1 MNLLFV
7 LESPSK
13 TYDKWIPRL
22 LREVN
27 LSEVETIEV
36 FDAPI
41 YHKPTVKE
49 IKAAM
54 AGPVEFE
61 QKLFDKISSF
71 GTDTPADIVISMGS
85 AAALAT
91 WRTVFGKGQVVL
103 TKLRNRV
110 FEDTT
115 RGSNPVKYC
124 FTYSPKII
132 PVEPK
137 FLPIIVS
144 DLRWILGQRH
154 VEKVTRLYS
163 VDEFPHIALHKELG
177 LDFETEGFVPYA
189 ASKALLTG
197 AVSTRPGRGFGFNI
211 GHPGGLINT
220 VAKDWFRTVVEN
232 PELTLVGHEIKFD
245 VKWAMSKCDAKLK
258 AKLWDTKVAHA
269 LLDENSPDNSL
280 KSLAAQYTDLGHYG
294 DDVDRSDLRN
304 APLHKVIEY
313 NTKDTDAPLRIKSI
327 FEPEIKAQ
335 GMAPICGLLMESL
348 GVLAKMEHRG
358 MYVDRDWAIKEGV
371 ECYKEL
377 KKAEEELFRINGA
390 EFNVNSTAQVAD
402 LLYNKLN
409 IPILTVSKKTDA
421 PSTSKDALLT
431 LKYGP
436 ELSPAQQE
444 ALDALTLRRKK
455 DKLWSTYFVTL
466 PENLKHDNRIH
477 TTYNLGKGIAEDN
490 EEHGTVTGRL
500 SSSNPNLQNIPIGSS
515 MRGMFA
521 ATPGW
526 RFAGPDYSQL
536 ELRVAAFVSQE
547 PTMMRAFDEGKD
559 IHTTVLADLKN
570 EEYGK
575 LDEMF
580 TAEGEGYPLA
590 EYEHW
595 KSQRVAIKRINFG
608 VLYGIGPAK
617 LNRLLLAV
625 GVRMTDLEIKLLMKR
640 WFSKYNKVVTWIKK
654 TENEA
659 LCTGKVRM
667 PTGRIRHVL
676 GASHDSAIGMRI
688 LRQAVNSPIQS
699 TASDICLTAMN
710 HLDVT
715 FEGGKCDKLGQP
727 QARLILQ
734 VHDMIGLEFNPI
746 YYSDEEINETV
757 KTCMESKV
765 ISDWKDRF
773 GIHFNVP
780 LGVSMKILDRWK

>member
-1 MNLLFV
+1 MNLLLV

-27 LSEVETIEV
+27 LSEVDTIEV
-36 FDAPI
+36 FDEPI
-41 YHKPTVKE
+41 YEKPSVKE

-61 QKLFDKISSF
+61 KKLFDKISSAS
-71 GTDTPADIVISMGS
+71 TDTPADIVISMGN

-103 TKLRNRV
+103 KKLRNRV
-110 FEDTT
+110 FEDTKS
-115 RGSNPVKYC
+115 GPNPVKYC

-137 FLPIIVS
+137 FLPIIIS

-154 VEKVTRLYS
+154 VETVTRMYS
-163 VDEFPHIALHKELG
+163 FNEMPHSYPDEIG
-177 LDFETEGFVPYA
+177 LDFETEGFVPYDR
-189 ASKALLTG
+189 SKQLLTG
-197 AVSTRPGRGFGFNI
+197 AISLRPGRGLGFNL
-211 GHPGGLINT
+211 GHPGGPIHPEGKRFFKR
-220 VAKDWFRTVVEN
+220 VVEDRTV
-232 PELTLVGHEIKFD
+232 TLVGHEIKFD

-294 DDVDRSDLRN
+294 DEIDRSKLRD

-313 NTKDTDAPLRIKSI
+313 NTKDTDGPLRIKKI
-327 FEPEIKAQ
+327 FEPEIKEQ
-335 GMAPICGLLMESL
+335 GLEPICGLLMDSL
-348 GVLAKMEHRG
+348 RVLAKMEHRG
-358 MYVDRDWAIKEGV
+358 MYVDREWAIKEGV

-377 KKAEEELFRINGA
+377 KKAEEELFRINGT
-390 EFNVNSTAQVAD
+390 EFNINSTAQVAD
-402 LLYNKLN
+402 LLYNKLG
-409 IPILTVSKKTDA
+409 IPILTVSKKTGA

-455 DKLWSTYFVTL
+455 DKLWSTYFVPL
-466 PENLKHDNRIH
+466 PENLRHDNRIH

-536 ELRVAAFVSQE
+536 ELRVAAYVSQE
-547 PTMMRAFDEGKD
+547 TTMMRAFDEGRD
-559 IHTTVLADLKN
+559 IHTTVLAELT
-570 EEYGK
+570 GK
-575 LDEMF
+575 GYDYLQEMF
-580 TAEGEGYPLA
+580 DAEGDGFPIP

-595 KSQRVAIKRINFG
+595 KAQRVAIKRINFG

-625 GVRMTDLEIKLLMKR
+625 GVRMTDSEIRLLMKK
-640 WFSKYNKVVTWIKK
+640 WFAKYNKVVTWITK

-676 GASHDSAIGMRI
+676 GASRDSAIGMRI
-688 LRQAVNSPIQS
+688 LRQSVNSPIQS
-699 TASDICLTAMN
+699 IASDICLTAMN

-715 FEGGKCDKLGQP
+715 FEGGKCDELGQP
-727 QARLILQ
+727 QARLVLQ

-746 YYSDEEINETV
+746 YYTDDEIKETV

-765 ISDWKDRF
+765 IADWKDRF

-780 LGVSMKILDRWK
+780 LGVSMKLMERWK

>member
-1 MNLLFV
+1 MNLLLV

-36 FDAPI
+36 FDEPI
-41 YHKPTVKE
+41 YHKPSVAE

-54 AGPVEFE
+54 EGGIFDGKLNLKRNAG
-61 QKLFDKISSF
+61 
-71 GTDTPADIVISMGS
+71 ADLVISMGN
-85 AAALAT
+85 AAAFAT

-103 TKLRNRV
+103 KKLRNRV
-110 FEDTT
+110 FENNTH
-115 RGSNPVKYC
+115 KYC

-137 FLPIIVS
+137 FLPIIIS

-163 VDEFPHIALHKELG
+163 FNEIPHVTEPELG
-177 LDFETEGFVPYA
+177 LDFETEGFVPYDRN
-189 ASKALLTG
+189 KALLTG
-197 AVSTRPGRGFGFNI
+197 AVSTRPGRGYGFNL
-211 GHPGGLINT
+211 GHPGGQIHPQGKQFFKRIVEDPSVTLI
-220 VAKDWFRTVVEN
+220 
-232 PELTLVGHEIKFD
+232 GHEIKFD
-245 VKWAMSKCDAKLK
+245 VKWAMSKCAAKLN

-294 DDVDRSDLRN
+294 DDVDRKDLRN

-313 NTKDTDAPLRIKSI
+313 NTKDTDAPLRIKKI
-327 FEPEIKAQ
+327 FEPEIKEK
-335 GMAPICGLLMESL
+335 GLESICGLLMDSL
-348 GVLAKMEHRG
+348 RVLAKMEHRG
-358 MYVDRDWAIKEGV
+358 MYVDRDWAVKEGV
-371 ECYKEL
+371 ECYKERQ
-377 KKAEEELFRINGA
+377 KAEEKLFRINGT

-409 IPILTVSKKTDA
+409 IPILTVSKKTGA

-455 DKLWSTYFVTL
+455 DKLWSTYFVPL

-547 PTMMRAFDEGKD
+547 PTMMRAFDEGRD
-559 IHTTVLADLKN
+559 IHTTVLAELT
-570 EEYGK
+570 GK
-575 LDEMF
+575 DYDYLQAMF
-580 TAEGEGYPLA
+580 DAEGDGYPLA

-595 KSQRVAIKRINFG
+595 KAQRVAIKRINFG

-625 GVRMTDLEIKLLMKR
+625 GVRMADSAIRLLMKK
-640 WFSKYNKVVTWIKK
+640 WFAKYNKVVTWIKK
-654 TENEA
+654 TEDEA

-676 GASHDSAIGMRI
+676 GAGRDSAIGMRI

-699 TASDICLTAMN
+699 IASDICLTAMN

-715 FEGGKCDKLGQP
+715 FEGGRCDKLGQP

-734 VHDMIGLEFNPI
+734 VHDMIGLEFNPV
-746 YYSDEEINETV
+746 YYSDDQIKETV
-757 KTCMESKV
+757 KKCMESRV
-765 ISDWKDRF
+765 IEDWKNRF

-780 LGVSMKILDRWK
+780 LGVSMKVMERWK